1 MIYTVTLNPS
11 IDYIVR
17 LDSLVPGITNR
28 TTAEEYYY
36 GGKGINVSCVLA
48 ELDLESTAFGFV
60 AGFTGDAIEKGIRN
74 DRIITDFIKLES
86 GISRINIKIKAGVE
100 TEINCQG
107 PHISEGELER
117 LFSKID
123 RISDGD
129 TIVIAGN
136 IPNTMP
142 DDVYERI
149 LERIKGKDVRIVV
162 DATKKLLLNALKYKP
177 FLIKPNRQELSE
189 MFGVE
194 INTEDDIEKYAK
206 KNKEQDILR
215 YILNYGWGLAGQRFQ
230 FAKFA
235 GSSYKLSEMGDAFRI
250 LEKTL
255 LLELVYPLISTSFPI
270 LPDLKRSPKLLW
282 LDTGLVNYV
291 AEMQERL
298 LFTSATDELWN
309 GDIAEQV
316 VGQELL
322 GASVTFGTKRMFWVR
337 DARNSQAEV
346 DFVYKF
352 KSRLLPIEVKTGDNS
367 RLRSLHQFMEE
378 SKENIAIRLWNGTFC
393 SDEIRLP
400 SGKQYTLYNL
410 PFYYAGQLES
420 FLNDKVE

>member
-1 MIYTVTLNPS
+1 MLCCRGRACPALQIKSAARLKGCCSKAEGRTCPTPTAGVT
-11 IDYIVR
+11 IEGCIR
-17 LDSLVPGITNR
+17 EKIR
-28 TTAEEYYY
+28 
-36 GGKGINVSCVLA
+36 IN
-48 ELDLESTAFGFV
+48 
-60 AGFTGDAIEKGIRN
+60 
-74 DRIITDFIKLES
+74 TDFIKLES

-206 KNKEQDILR
+206 ETVTEQCSLT
-215 YILNYGWGLAGQRFQ
+215 N
-230 FAKFA
+230 
-235 GSSYKLSEMGDAFRI
+235 
-250 LEKTL
+250 LEKDTKQ
-255 LLELVYPLISTSFPI
+255 ESSK
-270 LPDLKRSPKLLW
+270 KR
-282 LDTGLVNYV
+282 
-291 AEMQERL
+291 
-298 LFTSATDELWN
+298 
-309 GDIAEQV
+309 
-316 VGQELL
+316 
-322 GASVTFGTKRMFWVR
+322 
-337 DARNSQAEV
+337 
-346 DFVYKF
+346 
-352 KSRLLPIEVKTGDNS
+352 
-367 RLRSLHQFMEE
+367 
-378 SKENIAIRLWNGTFC
+378 
-393 SDEIRLP
+393 
-400 SGKQYTLYNL
+400 
-410 PFYYAGQLES
+410 
-420 FLNDKVE
+420 